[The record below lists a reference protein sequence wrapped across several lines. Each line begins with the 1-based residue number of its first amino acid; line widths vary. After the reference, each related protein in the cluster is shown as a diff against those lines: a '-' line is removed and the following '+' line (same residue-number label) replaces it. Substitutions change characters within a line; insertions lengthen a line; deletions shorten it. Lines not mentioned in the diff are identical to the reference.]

1 MPPLESPLTGDQQP
15 RLKSGRKPLQPKNS
29 LTESE
34 IQISKPT
41 RIGNENKENNQHHS
55 YQQQQQQQ
63 PLICSTPPASKLAE
77 LTDSSLADEL
87 TAMRKRMES
96 LRLDAEKTEQ
106 MLKERGKALDL
117 QMKTL
122 EARGVAQIMLELE
135 VDRLYRFKELHSY
148 SMQKISPVR
157 SLRDKEQEK
166 LSHAEVTVME
176 DGSSRLQG
184 GNESPCC
191 SSSSSNSNPTQP
203 AAVVAQ

>member
-1 MPPLESPLTGDQQP
+1 
-15 RLKSGRKPLQPKNS
+15 
-29 LTESE
+29 
-34 IQISKPT
+34 
-41 RIGNENKENNQHHS
+41 
-55 YQQQQQQQ
+55 
-63 PLICSTPPASKLAE
+63 
-77 LTDSSLADEL
+77 
-87 TAMRKRMES
+87 MRKRMES

-148 SMQKISPVR
+148 SMVTKTPLQNQKISPVR